1 MGYKEKTA
9 EFKRE
14 LHPDLQALIKAR
26 PEVSYPYPTIGL
38 YISALKNRLEIS
50 EEGIAELRRTSASLE
65 DWMSAVQLMKD
76 DRPAVRARIAEANL
90 NFTGI
95 KT

>member
-14 LHPDLQALIKAR
+14 LHPDLQVLMKAR
-26 PEVSYPYPTIGL
+26 PEVGYPYPTIDL

-50 EEGIAELRRTSASLE
+50 EEGITELRRTSASLE
-65 DWMSAVQLMKD
+65 DWMSAVQLMED
-76 DRPAVRARIAEANL
+76 DRPAVRARITEANL